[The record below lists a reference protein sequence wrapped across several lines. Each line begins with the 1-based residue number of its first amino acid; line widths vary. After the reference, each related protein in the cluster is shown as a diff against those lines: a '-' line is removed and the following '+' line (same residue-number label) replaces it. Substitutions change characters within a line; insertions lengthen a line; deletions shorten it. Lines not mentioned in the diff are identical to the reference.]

1 MGREQKKAALP
12 SIGNHAKTRHSK
24 AARLAQADPLIYSS
38 INAYKEPPKVTHK
51 VYLEIAENPDKK
63 EKKLETEVVEDSRR
77 ILRIALTCRRLL
89 PIGSLPPAS
98 SS

>member
-24 AARLAQADPLIYSS
+24 AAHCSKAARLAQADPSIYSS

-63 EKKLETEVVEDSRR
+63 EKKLETEVAEKNS
-77 ILRIALTCRRLL
+77 
-89 PIGSLPPAS
+89 
-98 SS
+98 